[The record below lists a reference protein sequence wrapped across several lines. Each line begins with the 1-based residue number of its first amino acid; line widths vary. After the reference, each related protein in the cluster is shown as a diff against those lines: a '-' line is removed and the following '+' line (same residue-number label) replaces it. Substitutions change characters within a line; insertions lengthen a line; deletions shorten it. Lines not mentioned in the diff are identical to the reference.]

1 MDMEITKIAENG
13 VITLI
18 INGRIDTTTAPVL
31 EKEILADI
39 KDNDKLV
46 LDFKDVEYISSA
58 GLRVL
63 LSSHKIM
70 EKKGGMTVKSINEAL
85 EEIFEVTGFSDIL
98 NIE

>member
-31 EKEILADI
+31 EKEILADV

>member
-1 MDMEITKIAENG
+1 MEITKIAENG

>member
-1 MDMEITKIAENG
+1 MEITKIAENG

-31 EKEILADI
+31 EKEILADV